1 MQFPLL
7 EKYTM
12 KANHYNVFLVDWTMS
27 KYKPDKVPEL
37 QLKHLENIVHYS
49 RSKSNGVI
57 TLEVN
62 HTDFQL
68 KEMNP

>member
-1 MQFPLL
+1 
-7 EKYTM
+7 
-12 KANHYNVFLVDWTMS
+12 MS
-27 KYKPDKVPEL
+27 KYKPDMVPEL

-68 KEMNP
+68 KEMNL